1 MEDESS
7 VMFPTIDD
15 LLRGGQSQVNVP
27 NSLDPSQS
35 DTNSIYTG
43 LTGDSLAFTFV
54 HVSVFTLTLM
64 YVGVRLARRWRKKQQ
79 AAAAEQARNNTV
91 SGKNIYTKC

>member
-15 LLRGGQSQVNVP
+15 FLRGGQSQVNVP
-27 NSLDPSQS
+27 NSLDTTAQP
-35 DTNSIYTG
+35 DPNNIYTG
-43 LTGDSLAFTFV
+43 LMGDSLAFTLV
-54 HVSVFTLTLM
+54 YVSVFTMTLL

-79 AAAAEQARNNTV
+79 ATAASQTRNNTV
-91 SGKNIYTKC
+91 SGK